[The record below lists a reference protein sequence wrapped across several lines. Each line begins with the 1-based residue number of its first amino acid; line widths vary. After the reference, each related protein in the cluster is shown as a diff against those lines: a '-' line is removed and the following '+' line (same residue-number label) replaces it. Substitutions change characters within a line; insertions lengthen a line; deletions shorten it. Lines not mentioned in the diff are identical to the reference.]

1 VSHIIL
7 PSYQFRV
14 LSYHKFYSIVFSKK
28 RNLRESL
35 QEISEKS
42 VLHSGTYAIDLAST
56 TLNLTMKLAFSS
68 NAFKKFSLEQCIPLI
83 SKIGYS
89 GIEILCDVPH
99 AYPPKDIDVAKIRSL
114 LSKHNLE
121 ISNLNSFTLYAIKDT
136 YHPSWIEVKS
146 SLRRIRLEH
155 TKNCLELAHRLGC
168 KLVSTEGGGPLPEKS
183 YHSLT
188 LRRRFKKEVNTLSR
202 YAEDQEIKVLI
213 EPEPGLLLENSR
225 DFLSFIKGIES
236 QYIRLNFD
244 IAHFY
249 CVKEDPAE
257 TIHRLSD
264 YIEHFHL
271 SDIATSRI
279 HNHLIPGEG
288 SIDFKSVFRAIV
300 EFGYKGYVTVELYPY
315 QNNPVFA
322 GAKAFEFLRSL
333 ILEL

>member
-1 VSHIIL
+1 
-7 PSYQFRV
+7 
-14 LSYHKFYSIVFSKK
+14 
-28 RNLRESL
+28 
-35 QEISEKS
+35 
-42 VLHSGTYAIDLAST
+42 
-56 TLNLTMKLAFSS
+56 MKLAFSS

-99 AYPPKDIDVAKIRSL
+99 AYPPKDLDVIKIRSL

-136 YHPSWIEVKS
+136 YHPSWIEATS
-146 SLRRIRLEH
+146 GLRNIRLEH
-155 TKNCLELAHRLGC
+155 TKNCIELARRLGC
-168 KLVSTEGGGPLPEKS
+168 KFVSTEGGGPLPEKS
-183 YHSLT
+183 CHSLT

-202 YAEDQEIKVLI
+202 YAEDRGIKVLV

-236 QYIRLNFD
+236 EYIRLNFD

-257 TIHRLSD
+257 TVHRLSD

-315 QNNPVFA
+315 QNNPVLA